1 MNDPNLPLL
10 EAAVRLLQPLLD
22 ELVFVG
28 GCATGLLITD
38 PAAGGIRPTKDVDTI
53 TEVSSYAEYA
63 TLSERLRALKLHEDH
78 REDAPTCRWRYGDLT
93 IDVMPTNESILG
105 FSNRWYEPA
114 IASAENAEITGLSIR
129 LITPVY
135 FLATKL
141 EAFRGRGNEDY
152 SGSHDLEDVIA
163 VIDGRPEI
171 VDEVRTAASDVR
183 TFIASEMRRS
193 LDTRAFVDALPG
205 FLLPDAAS
213 QARYSV
219 LRERLDALAAS
230 DDSNVGQETG

>member
-1 MNDPNLPLL
+1 MIDPNLTLL

-22 ELVFVG
+22 DLVFVG
-28 GCATGLLITD
+28 GCATGLFITD

-78 REDAPTCRWRYGDLT
+78 REGAPTCRWRYGELT
-93 IDVMPTNESILG
+93 IDVMPTDERILG

-114 IASAENAEITGLSIR
+114 IASAQNVTIAGLSIR
-129 LITPVY
+129 LIIPVY

-141 EAFRGRGNEDY
+141 EAFRGRGNDDY

-171 VDEVRTAASDVR
+171 VEEVRTAPSDVR
-183 TFIASEMRRS
+183 GYIASEMMR
-193 LDTRAFVDALPG
+193 LLNTRAFVDALPG
-205 FLLPDAAS
+205 FLLPDSAS
-213 QARYSV
+213 QARYDL
-219 LRERLDALAAS
+219 LRQRLSALAKS
-230 DDSNVGQETG
+230 GD

>member
-1 MNDPNLPLL
+1 MTDPNLTLL
-10 EAAVRLLQPLLD
+10 ESAVRLLQPLLD

-28 GCATGLLITD
+28 GCATGLFITD

-78 REDAPTCRWRYGDLT
+78 REGAPTCRWRYGDLT
-93 IDVMPTNESILG
+93 IDVMPTDESVLG

-114 IASAENAEITGLSIR
+114 IASAQSVEIAGLNIR

-141 EAFRGRGNEDY
+141 EAFHGRGNDDY

-163 VIDGRPEI
+163 VVDGRPEI
-171 VDEVRTAASDVR
+171 VEEVRRAPSEVRTY
-183 TFIASEMRRS
+183 IGSEMRLLLS
-193 LDTRAFVDALPG
+193 MRAFVDGLGG
-205 FLLPDAAS
+205 FLLPDPAS
-213 QARYSV
+213 Q
-219 LRERLDALAAS
+219 ERLPILRDQLTALAHS
-230 DDSNVGQETG
+230 DG